1 VDRSA
6 QLSYDRSAEV
16 PYRTSIAT
24 PSLPR
29 AFNLKEALAG
39 IAAMG
44 RTVREGCSRE
54 MELFIHMDPCV
65 PVSCP
70 IRILA
75 DRPQRR
81 SPFVKRV
88 AWTLDTVTA
97 DSKHTVGQN

>member
-1 VDRSA
+1 MDRSA

-54 MELFIHMDPCV
+54 MELFIHV